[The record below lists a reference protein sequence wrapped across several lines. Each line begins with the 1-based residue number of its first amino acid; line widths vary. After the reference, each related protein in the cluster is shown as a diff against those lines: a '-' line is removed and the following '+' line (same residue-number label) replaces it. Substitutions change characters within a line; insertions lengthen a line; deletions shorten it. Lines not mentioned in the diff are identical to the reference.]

1 LIKPQFEAGVARRK
15 RGVVKDSVV
24 HQQICNR
31 IAELIESLSWQVLG
45 TEPSP
50 ILGGEGNREFLIGAR
65 RG

>member
-1 LIKPQFEAGVARRK
+1 
-15 RGVVKDSVV
+15 VVKDSVV